1 MNLTELINW
10 LEELRDG
17 YTKDFPV
24 MITDGYSDRVEITES
39 MIMEDN
45 GVIVIDTNLEE

>member
-1 MNLTELINW
+1 
-10 LEELRDG
+10 
-17 YTKDFPV
+17 

-39 MIMEDN
+39 MIMEDD